1 MVEAAV
7 TEQLLVASVSWER
20 LIVELLPIYKF
31 RLVDEDMVER
41 EGVGSSA
48 AVLRDDIEIATIIKC
63 YGILPVHRLEVR
75 FLPMQRLP
83 WFFAHYVVNIALVAP
98 LFEVYQSRRKDVGLA
113 SLDRWRY
120 HAQA

>member
-7 TEQLLVASVSWER
+7 PEQLLVASVSWER

-41 EGVGSSA
+41 EGIGSTA
-48 AVLRDDIEIATIIKC
+48 AVLRDDIEVASVVKG

-83 WFFAHYVVNIALVAP
+83 WLLAYDVVDITLVSP
-98 LFEVYQSRRKDVGLA
+98 LLQVDQS
-113 SLDRWRY
+113 
-120 HAQA
+120 